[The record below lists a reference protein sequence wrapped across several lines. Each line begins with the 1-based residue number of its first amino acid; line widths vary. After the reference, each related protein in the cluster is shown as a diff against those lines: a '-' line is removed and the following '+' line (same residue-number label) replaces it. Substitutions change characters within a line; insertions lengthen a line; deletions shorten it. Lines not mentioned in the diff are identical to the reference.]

1 MELKRIH
8 LKNYRRYKDEIIEFP
23 TGIIGI
29 VGRNGSGKSTMIEA
43 IGWCM
48 YGNDAART
56 KKDEI
61 KTTGIPAG
69 EDCSVTLEIILGS
82 DVVRIIRELRGKN
95 ASGYA
100 SVFLNE
106 DMTPHVRGVKE
117 VSEFVAKRTGMDHVA
132 FFTSVFAKQKELDA
146 LSELQPEKRK
156 KTIMRLLRI
165 DRIDDAIGAI
175 RDDIK
180 ESKARI
186 SLLEGSNPKD
196 MELLKRQ
203 QLETSEQSEQ
213 TTQQINAHA
222 DTIKKLAIEEKK
234 RKTEFSVQKK
244 KYQKHNKA
252 NNELVKIEAQIRSKN
267 DEKKRTNSDLGD
279 TRNSEKKLRE
289 ILPRVKEY
297 AAIKKEKDA
306 LDVLYGSFTQKKSL
320 EDQRNEIDLKITNMI
335 SANKQIGDTTAKLH
349 DLEST
354 LKIQED
360 NLADQK
366 SQEEKLV
373 KTISAGS
380 AKIQEE
386 KKQRSALES
395 EFVKIKDLG
404 GDGTCPTC
412 SRPLKDYFT
421 HASKYFV
428 NDISVLN
435 ERIKADLKK
444 KKESESS
451 LQSLK
456 KNIGVCSKRIKNI
469 ETMIKKNASLQVQ
482 LNEGK
487 KSLAAAT
494 KEKSILVKKLEKFS
508 DLTYNRKH
516 HLSINKQ
523 FTKLSEIND
532 KSIKLSTDAKRI
544 PLLSKRQKEL
554 SEKILWLERRQK
566 EVTQRLDL
574 VGYDRLE
581 HEKSEKSLE
590 QSSTRHSEAR
600 EELIRLK
607 GTMDNIALKI
617 KQIDDQIKDESNRRV
632 TIDEENKKINSR
644 GKLEQIMKDFRL
656 ELISRI
662 KPILT
667 QRSSELFK
675 EITRGRYST
684 IDLDEDYNII
694 IVDNGGRFTTDRF
707 SGGEGDLANLC
718 LRIAISQEL
727 TERSGG
733 MQANFIALD
742 EIFGSQDVERKRSI
756 LEALSMLSGQFKQIL
771 VITHVEDVKEVLPYV
786 LAVKEG
792 PENMIKI
799 EAEGIAQV

>member
-8 LKNYRRYKDEIIEFP
+8 LKNYRRYKDAEIEFP
-23 TGIIGI
+23 AGIIGI

-69 EDCSVTLEIILGS
+69 EDCSVTLEIILGA
-82 DVVRIIRELRGKN
+82 DTVRIIRELRGKN

-100 SVFLNE
+100 SVFLNG

-213 TTQQINAHA
+213 TTQQIKAHA

-244 KYQKHNKA
+244 KYQKHNRV

-279 TRNSEKKLRE
+279 AKNSEKKLRE

-320 EDQRNEIDLKITNMI
+320 EDQRNKIDLKITNMI
-335 SANKQIGDTTAKLH
+335 SANKKIGDTTAKLH

-373 KTISAGS
+373 KAISAGS
-380 AKIQEE
+380 ARIQEE
-386 KKQRSALES
+386 KKQRSAFES

-404 GDGTCPTC
+404 GEGTCPTC
-412 SRPLKDYFT
+412 SRPLK
-421 HASKYFV
+421 
-428 NDISVLN
+428 
-435 ERIKADLKK
+435 
-444 KKESESS
+444 
-451 LQSLK
+451 
-456 KNIGVCSKRIKNI
+456 
-469 ETMIKKNASLQVQ
+469 
-482 LNEGK
+482 
-487 KSLAAAT
+487 
-494 KEKSILVKKLEKFS
+494 
-508 DLTYNRKH
+508 
-516 HLSINKQ
+516 
-523 FTKLSEIND
+523 
-532 KSIKLSTDAKRI
+532 
-544 PLLSKRQKEL
+544 
-554 SEKILWLERRQK
+554 
-566 EVTQRLDL
+566 RLFC
-574 VGYDRLE
+574 
-581 HEKSEKSLE
+581 
-590 QSSTRHSEAR
+590 TC
-600 EELIRLK
+600 
-607 GTMDNIALKI
+607 LKI
-617 KQIDDQIKDESNRRV
+617 
-632 TIDEENKKINSR
+632 
-644 GKLEQIMKDFRL
+644 FR
-656 ELISRI
+656 
-662 KPILT
+662 
-667 QRSSELFK
+667 
-675 EITRGRYST
+675 
-684 IDLDEDYNII
+684 
-694 IVDNGGRFTTDRF
+694 
-707 SGGEGDLANLC
+707 
-718 LRIAISQEL
+718 
-727 TERSGG
+727 
-733 MQANFIALD
+733 
-742 EIFGSQDVERKRSI
+742 
-756 LEALSMLSGQFKQIL
+756 
-771 VITHVEDVKEVLPYV
+771 
-786 LAVKEG
+786 
-792 PENMIKI
+792 
-799 EAEGIAQV
+799 

>member
-23 TGIIGI
+23 AGIIGI

-82 DVVRIIRELRGKN
+82 DIVRIIRELRGKN

-100 SVFLNE
+100 SVFLNG

-196 MELLKRQ
+196 MELLKMQ

-244 KYQKHNKA
+244 KYQKHNKV

-279 TRNSEKKLRE
+279 TKNSEKKLRE

-335 SANKQIGDTTAKLH
+335 SANKKIGDTTAKLH

-373 KTISAGS
+373 KAISAGS
-380 AKIQEE
+380 ARIQEE

-444 KKESESS
+444 KKESKSS

-469 ETMIKKNASLQVQ
+469 ETMIKKNALLQVQ

-532 KSIKLSTDAKRI
+532 ESIKLSTDAKRI

-792 PENMIKI
+792 PENTIKI